1 MVRESIVAGAFYDAY
16 FDSLEK
22 QIISC
27 FNHKLGPGALPLK
40 KRTKKLK
47 AVIVPH
53 AGYVYSGMCAAWVYK
68 EIAEAEFPDL
78 FIIIGPAHGGYNSAI
93 SIEDWKTPFG
103 LVKTDKDFALKLK
116 KNSDLKIAEEAH
128 SNEHSIEV
136 QIPFL
141 QFVNKDKLSKLRI
154 LPIIFTNDLDYKK
167 LASDIKKTIKETKKK
182 VVFIIS
188 SDFTHYGSAYG
199 YVPFTLDIKERLEE
213 LDKKAFGYIKRL
225 EADKF
230 ANFINK
236 TGATICGYMPIL
248 LLLETL
254 EDTKGEVLLYY
265 TSGSLTG
272 DYRNSVS
279 YAAIIFR

>member
-1 MVRESIVAGAFYDAY
+1 MVREPTVAGVFYEGN
-16 FDSLEK
+16 FDNLEK

-27 FNHKLGPGALPLK
+27 FNHKLGPGDLPIK

-47 AVIVPH
+47 AVITPH
-53 AGYVYSGMCAAWVYK
+53 AGYAYSGPCAVWAFK

-78 FIIIGPAHGGYNSAI
+78 FIIIGPAHAGYHSAI

-116 KNSDLKIAEEAH
+116 ENSDLKIIEEIHAD
-128 SNEHSIEV
+128 EHSVEV
-136 QIPFL
+136 QLPFL
-141 QFVNKDKLSKLRI
+141 QFVNKDKLSKLKI
-154 LPIIFTNDLDYKK
+154 LPIVFTNDLDYKK
-167 LASDIKKTIKETKKK
+167 LANDLRKTIRETKKN
-182 VVFIIS
+182 VIFIIS
-188 SDFTHYGSAYG
+188 SDFTHYGSSYG

-213 LDKKAFGYIKRL
+213 LDKKAFGYINRL
-225 EADKF
+225 ESDEFAD
-230 ANFINK
+230 FINK

-265 TSGSLTG
+265 TSGDLTG
-272 DYRNSVS
+272 DFKTSVS
-279 YAAIIFR
+279 YASIIFR

>member
-1 MVRESIVAGAFYDAY
+1 MVREPIVAGAFYKGN

-47 AVIVPH
+47 AVIAPH
-53 AGYVYSGMCAAWVYK
+53 AGYDYSGPCAAWAFK

-78 FIIIGPAHGGYNSAI
+78 FIIIGPAHAGYSSAM

-116 KNSDLKIAEEAH
+116 ENSDLKIIEDVH

-136 QIPFL
+136 QLPFL

-154 LPIIFTNDLDYKK
+154 LPIVFTNDLDYKK
-167 LASDIKKTIKETKKK
+167 LAKDLRKTIKETKKK
-182 VVFIIS
+182 IIFIIS
-188 SDFTHYGSAYG
+188 SDFTHYGSSYA

-213 LDKKAFGYIKRL
+213 LDKTAFGYIKRL
-225 EADKF
+225 EPDKF
-230 ANFINK
+230 ADFINK
-236 TGATICGYMPIL
+236 TGATICGYMSIL
-248 LLLETL
+248 LLLELL

-265 TSGSLTG
+265 TSGSMTG
-272 DYRNSVS
+272 DYKTSVS
-279 YAAIIFR
+279 YASIIFR